1 MDVSQPTDRAES
13 RAALAILLDRPGLS
27 AGELDEHISALVRY
41 ADRRGLSLDAC
52 LVARDRGRMVSAC
65 LCIDSPGRVSSVFI
79 PMLERYLRPSD
90 AIRGLLNES
99 ARLAGQ
105 RRVQMMQAMVS
116 PDAALEAGV
125 YRESGFD
132 WLAELI
138 YMDCDTSR
146 PIRLPNGLPELR
158 WVSYGSGTH
167 ELFSRV
173 VEGTYVGSLDC
184 VALSGVRA
192 IEDILARG
200 RIPLLTGGTML
211 YFRAL
216 ERGLSQLPQADPEI
230 RARLEAEAQE
240 RGWPALHAR
249 LAEVDPEA
257 AQRIHA
263 NDPQRIQRALE
274 VYALTGEPLSD
285 LLKREGGEPFP
296 YPLAKWV
303 IAPRDRA
310 CRAEARLCSG

>member
-1 MDVSQPTDRAES
+1 MDASQPKDRAEFH
-13 RAALAILLDRPGLS
+13 AALAILLDRPGLS

-79 PMLERYLRPSD
+79 PILERYLRPSD

-105 RRVQMMQAMVS
+105 RRVQMMQAMLS

-192 IEDILARG
+192 IEDILASHRAAGEFDPASWLVGLAGDEPVGVVLVG
-200 RIPLLTGGTML
+200 RIPERWAHEVVYMGVLPSWRDGGYGTVLL
-211 YFRAL
+211 REAL
-216 ERGLSQLPQADPEI
+216 R
-230 RARLEAEAQE
+230 RARDAGMTVLT
-240 RGWPALHAR
+240 LTVDAR
-249 LAEVDPEA
+249 NVP
-257 AQRIHA
+257 AQRLY
-263 NDPQRIQRALE
+263 RRFGFWE
-274 VYALTGEPLSD
+274 TSRRSVWMR
-285 LLKREGGEPFP
+285 LLPAMEFGSK
-296 YPLAKWV
+296 V
-303 IAPRDRA
+303 
-310 CRAEARLCSG
+310 